1 MSSGPFS
8 HDAAQVTF
16 LFSLNQSNV
25 ITDQKQQFLICKFLE
40 NCHSLHLCF
49 RQLWIDWKTWY
60 KCQAR
65 KTLFK
70 WCQRTVEASSMATME
85 MGKASALLN
94 SRIVFKLFHSNSNYN
109 LHFFLYFLG
118 LQMKHVERMKNSLKM
133 LTNKS
138 HISCIIWDINSNWL

>member
-25 ITDQKQQFLICKFLE
+25 ITDQKQQFLIGKLLE

-49 RQLWIDWKTWY
+49 RQLSIDWKTWY

-85 MGKASALLN
+85 MGKASALLI
-94 SRIVFKLFHSNSNYN
+94 SRIIFKLFHSNSNIILTYISFFFSLVCRWCRNTWRERRTVWRCWQIN
-109 LHFFLYFLG
+109 L
-118 LQMKHVERMKNSLKM
+118 
-133 LTNKS
+133 
-138 HISCIIWDINSNWL
+138 ISVALSGT